1 MQDIQLWWRTIV
13 CQAWPPL
20 SSSLMKV
27 WDLFL
32 SGPHGCPETSVHTN
46 TKVAP
51 LIVVRDNIDY
61 ARVLHNSIPR
71 YHDCV
76 GSWCCFDNESCLK
89 QFNKHQN
96 LADVTQLK
104 LK

>member
-1 MQDIQLWWRTIV
+1 
-13 CQAWPPL
+13 
-20 SSSLMKV
+20 V

-32 SGPHGCPETSVHTN
+32 SGPHGCPETSSVHTN
-46 TKVAP
+46 TKAAP

-61 ARVLHNSIPR
+61 AGVLHNSIPR

-89 QFNKHQN
+89 QLNEHQN